1 MTQALPQSMTAIEI
15 TTPGGPEVLVPRSRP
30 LPSVKAG
37 EVLIKIAAA
46 GVNRPDVLQRKGLY
60 PVPKD
65 ASDLPG
71 LEVAGTVTALG
82 AGVTQWKIG
91 DPVCA
96 LTPGGGYAEYCVT
109 PASHC
114 LPIPKGLSPI
124 EAASLPETFFT
135 VWSNVFDRAQLK
147 PGETFLVQGG
157 TSGIGVTAIQM
168 VHAFGHRVFAT
179 AGTPDKCKA
188 CEELGAERAINYKT
202 EDFVEVVK
210 SATNGKGVD
219 VILDMV
225 GGDYLARELKALA
238 DDGRIVFIAFL
249 GGANATVDIAQIL
262 RRRLTITGSSLRPR
276 SIEFKAAIANKLA
289 QKVWPLIESGKI
301 KPVIHAT
308 FPLAE
313 ARKAHELMES
323 GTHIGKI
330 VLTVS

>member
-249 GGANATVDIAQIL
+249 GGAKATVDIAQIL

-276 SIEFKAAIANKLA
+276 SIEFKAAIASNLA
-289 QKVWPLIESGKI
+289 QRVWPLIESGKI

-308 FPLAE
+308 FPLPQA
-313 ARKAHELMES
+313 AQAHALMES